1 MKIILASDSQRRKDL
16 LSDMGFDFSA
26 VKHRFDEESVLIE
39 DPSAFVE
46 ECSLKKAM
54 SVRDDFPEDIIAG
67 SDTVVNMGGSIIGK
81 PLSAD
86 EAEDMLRGF
95 SGRQHYVYTGITLI
109 YQKSIIT
116 ENIVTSV
123 RFKNINEGELNWY
136 LSRADYMDKAGAY
149 AIQKEASFFIEAI
162 DGDYFNVVGFPLRL
176 FSQMLK
182 EITGEEFY
190 EFIH

>member
-1 MKIILASDSQRRKDL
+1 MKLILASDSQRRKDL
-16 LSDMGFDFSA
+16 LSEMGFNFSA
-26 VKHRFDEESVLIE
+26 VRHRFDEESVLID

-54 SVRDDFPEDIIAG
+54 SVRDEFPGDIIVGA
-67 SDTVVNMGGSIIGK
+67 DTVVYMGGRIMGK
-81 PLSAD
+81 PMSAD
-86 EAEDMLRGF
+86 EAEDMLREF
-95 SGRQHYVYTGITLI
+95 SGRHHYVYTGITLI
-109 YQKSIIT
+109 YPGSIIT
-116 ENIVTSV
+116 RNIVTSV
-123 RFKNINEGELNWY
+123 KFGVIGEEELQWY
-136 LSRADYMDKAGAY
+136 MSSADYMDKAGAY